1 MGIGKA
7 SIFLGWSINGKI
19 IFDGM
24 FVNIGRSIMGKEMG
38 TRKLSLIVGK
48 DDEKKASCYFL
59 QCGADKTNVFI
70 YTTVVLV
77 QKHPN
82 WRINFKECVLLQ

>member
-19 IFDGM
+19 IVDGM

-38 TRKLSLIVGK
+38 THKLSLIVGK
-48 DDEKKASCYFL
+48 DDEKKRKKPAATFYSVVQIRQMFSFIL
-59 QCGADKTNVFI
+59 QW
-70 YTTVVLV
+70 Y
-77 QKHPN
+77 
-82 WRINFKECVLLQ
+82 

>member
-1 MGIGKA
+1 MIGSKEVMGIGKA

-59 QCGADKTNVFI
+59 VTLNFHEHNF
-70 YTTVVLV
+70 L
-77 QKHPN
+77 KHPLKN
-82 WRINFKECVLLQ
+82 